1 MKYQLSKGLKHIMIN
16 KGNMTYVIFKD
27 PATTKATQNL
37 PPPARAPVISGPAL
51 WLNDFATF
59 TTTITAVLS
68 SGKTA
73 ADRNAERGA
82 WSTVARV

>member
-1 MKYQLSKGLKHIMIN
+1 
-16 KGNMTYVIFKD
+16 MTYVTFKD
-27 PATTKATQNL
+27 PATTNATQNL
-37 PPPARAPVISGPAL
+37 PPPARNPVTTGPAL

-59 TTTITAVLS
+59 TTPITAVLS

-82 WSTVARV
+82 WSIVARV